1 VLVTREPPFVA
12 DRPLVRAA
20 MEWAGSRHAGERR
33 DVDHA
38 PFILHPL
45 EVAALLS
52 GRGYD
57 DEVVSAGLLHDVLER
72 TDAVAGDVRAR
83 FGDRV
88 AAIVAAVTEDAGIA
102 DYGAQKAALR
112 AQVARAGA
120 DAQAVY
126 AADKVA
132 KARELR
138 ARAARAG
145 RSLADPELNRR
156 LEHYEASLAMLERAG
171 TATPFVQQLAFEL
184 WALRHLPPSPAR

>member
-1 VLVTREPPFVA
+1 VLTANEPPFVQS
-12 DRPLVRAA
+12 RPLVRAA
-20 MEWAGSRHAGERR
+20 MHWADGRHSGDRR

-57 DEVVSAGLLHDVLER
+57 DEVISAGLLHDVLER
-72 TDAVAGDVRAR
+72 SDAGVEEVRER

-88 AAIVAAVTEDAGIA
+88 AGIVAAVSEDAGIA
-102 DYGAQKAALR
+102 DYRSRKAALR
-112 AQVARAGA
+112 DQVAHAGA
-120 DAQAVY
+120 DAQAVF

-138 ARAARAG
+138 AQAG
-145 RSLADPELNRR
+145 RAESSLADPALSRR
-156 LEHYEASLAMLERAG
+156 LEHYEASLEMLERAG
-171 TATPFVQQLAFEL
+171 AATALVDQLAFEL
-184 WALRHLPPSPAR
+184 WALRHLPPAA